1 MLLTGLD
8 GILNSMIHTITL
20 NPTLDLTYLV
30 DEFHENDTVRAQ
42 TVYRMPGGKGINVSR
57 MATRINHPTVA
68 LGFIAGATGLEVSRR
83 LEDEGVNTWF
93 TPLETGET
101 RTNPIIEAKSGQHLR
116 VSGLGPTADARA
128 VESLREAVF
137 LLRAPDFLLVSGS
150 RLKGVPEDF
159 YTGILKAAKQQGIKT
174 VVDADGAELE
184 NGIAAGAHLIK
195 PNHHELERLLKR
207 ELPTAQDVLAGAKQ
221 CLQMGVG
228 IVAASMGGDGAL
240 LVSHDYAFHAKPPKV
255 QHGSAV
261 GAGDSFLAGLL
272 AKLAEGLPPKEA
284 LRFAIACGSATAS
297 VQGSQLGN
305 LELIGGLLPA
315 VEVTTL

>member
-1 MLLTGLD
+1 
-8 GILNSMIHTITL
+8 MIHTITL
-20 NPTLDLTYLV
+20 NPTLDLTYIV
-30 DEFHENDTVRAQ
+30 EQFAENDTVRAQ

-57 MATRINHPTVA
+57 MATRIGHPTVA

-116 VSGLGPTADARA
+116 VSGLGPIADVRA
-128 VESLREAVF
+128 VQSLREA
-137 LLRAPDFLLVSGS
+137 DFLLVSGS
-150 RLKGVPEDF
+150 KLKGVPDDF
-159 YTGILKAAKQQGIKT
+159 YTNILQTAKQQGIKT

-184 NGIAAGAHLIK
+184 QGIAAGAYLIK
-195 PNHHELERLLKR
+195 PNRHELERLLQR
-207 ELPTAQDVLAGAKQ
+207 PLPEVPDVLAGAKQ
-221 CLQMGVG
+221 CLEMGVG
-228 IVAASMGGDGAL
+228 LVAASMGGDGAL
-240 LVSHDYAFHAKPPKV
+240 LVSREYAYHAKPPKV

-272 AKLAEGLPPKEA
+272 AKLAEGLAPQDA

-305 LELIGGLLPA
+305 PELISGLVPL
-315 VEVTTL
+315 VDVHGV